1 MRADNYYPY
10 LLSAPNFYQ
19 HMRMRMQLTKN
30 PYLRMWMRITVLEYY
45 IYIIKFTKMF

>member
-1 MRADNYYPY
+1 MRADNHYPY

-30 PYLRMWMRITVLEYY
+30 PYLRMTYVDADNGFRVLY
-45 IYIIKFTKMF
+45 I